1 MYLFSYFLKNLRES
15 QLLKQKT
22 PMGYGY
28 ISYFLS
34 NRNTI
39 FYEFSWLALHIPS
52 PPACTEDIA
61 NRIAKDQYVQ
71 PNVPTTTILTVK
83 KNNFNHDTGPHVYGT
98 PDNNS
103 PVRLA
108 YKPYFFCQRIWF
120 FSHNKSTNSTFG
132 HILSAKRN
140 EKKQGSDK
148 LKLASLIIVDRLACI
163 L

>member
-1 MYLFSYFLKNLRES
+1 LRES

-71 PNVPTTTILTVK
+71 HNVPTTTILTVK
-83 KNNFNHDTGPHVYGT
+83 KNNFNHDTGPHVYDT
-98 PDNNS
+98 PDNNDKLVLRILLQDGTLIIEVS
-103 PVRLA
+103 DFLKWIFNFQQTNKKNMCLLA
-108 YKPYFFCQRIWF
+108 YLDRRPQAVDDTRRVASVVRPAC
-120 FSHNKSTNSTFG
+120 
-132 HILSAKRN
+132 
-140 EKKQGSDK
+140 
-148 LKLASLIIVDRLACI
+148 LATEV
-163 L
+163 